1 MEIEELVFIRDKKDL
16 INSTKKIKI
25 KEKSIFVCL
34 TFEAFAEAKSNKL
47 NYTYPYQLRNMHKT
61 NFLHLGK
68 KQAQNFIKNNFKNF
82 IKEDISYISSRFI
95 IFFSQIIFDK
105 TLIFSLVKLYK
116 PNKIIIFDE
125 KIKSIIEKGWN
136 INKSFYYYKI
146 IINNFFPKINLTFY
160 EDEDDKFNKSIAKIF
175 RLIQF
180 DYIFLNLKNSLQIFL
195 FKNLI
200 LIDGF
205 REKNILKKKFINS
218 FKSKNYT
225 IITEYKNSIFLRLK
239 YFFFQE
245 KKIYIIKKKKN
256 LKKKIFGLNYF
267 DLKVEIDSMIK
278 FMNNY
283 LSYQFFLIKNLKR
296 KNFFFGIFQE
306 KYDVNIAFKKAK
318 IKTYQLPHGAIMTP
332 ELSPMIGDYNFFSN
346 INQKIYHQ
354 KSKMFYGKFHIGG
367 VPHIE
372 KNKANNHKNYKNIII
387 FMKNMGMRRWEFD
400 DYEKIMNILNYVAN
414 FSQKNN
420 FKLIIKFHPSGGK
433 HQFPYFKNS
442 KFLKKK
448 NISLIL
454 NYDTDKLL
462 RENEIFICLQE
473 TSVINQIVSM
483 NKNLIFPLIHL
494 NKNYIDNNIFKK
506 IKQNFLIPKNLN
518 EIGKYINQL
527 KKGSLNFASNK
538 TGFKSKFGTDSI
550 NQINNFIL
558 QKVSL

>member
-245 KKIYIIKKKKN
+245 KKIYIIKKKK
-256 LKKKIFGLNYF
+256 
-267 DLKVEIDSMIK
+267 K
-278 FMNNY
+278 F
-283 LSYQFFLIKNLKR
+283 
-296 KNFFFGIFQE
+296 
-306 KYDVNIAFKKAK
+306 
-318 IKTYQLPHGAIMTP
+318 
-332 ELSPMIGDYNFFSN
+332 
-346 INQKIYHQ
+346 
-354 KSKMFYGKFHIGG
+354 
-367 VPHIE
+367 
-372 KNKANNHKNYKNIII
+372 
-387 FMKNMGMRRWEFD
+387 
-400 DYEKIMNILNYVAN
+400 
-414 FSQKNN
+414 
-420 FKLIIKFHPSGGK
+420 
-433 HQFPYFKNS
+433 
-442 KFLKKK
+442 KKK
-448 NISLIL
+448 NLWS
-454 NYDTDKLL
+454 KL
-462 RENEIFICLQE
+462 F
-473 TSVINQIVSM
+473 
-483 NKNLIFPLIHL
+483 
-494 NKNYIDNNIFKK
+494 
-506 IKQNFLIPKNLN
+506 
-518 EIGKYINQL
+518 
-527 KKGSLNFASNK
+527 
-538 TGFKSKFGTDSI
+538 
-550 NQINNFIL
+550 
-558 QKVSL
+558 